1 MNFVIN
7 FKVQLSLRME
17 QMKNLGRQYLQNWN
31 LWQNLIRIPKKAV
44 NCFYKNF
51 IFNFWIG
58 LRLKLVFSQRFRILR
73 KKELQ
78 VHLLLAS
85 KNKEEGERNLV
96 PSIFAANFIC
106 PNRSCLDF
114 SFALISK
121 ETVQSNFHFYGKHQD
136 IFSITDALT
145 QPYKKQIGVDQ
156 LISSY
161 PLSMSVCLVIPRIL
175 ESLAGCLTEL
185 FAWLSLIL

>member
-1 MNFVIN
+1 MT
-7 FKVQLSLRME
+7 R
-17 QMKNLGRQYLQNWN
+17 
-31 LWQNLIRIPKKAV
+31 
-44 NCFYKNF
+44 
-51 IFNFWIG
+51 FWIG

-73 KKELQ
+73 KNELQ

-96 PSIFAANFIC
+96 SSIFAANFIC

-114 SFALISK
+114 SFAPISK

-161 PLSMSVCLVIPRIL
+161 PLSMSVCLVILRRLELSWMSHRVIRFWFLLNFLFIL
-175 ESLAGCLTEL
+175 AFFDTLVCYQFPAFFQATFQADENPPG
-185 FAWLSLIL
+185 